1 MFLYSN
7 STLDLSNG
15 RGLYAAGGSTTNP
28 VNYGQGFTVEGTEYE
43 QPYQLK
49 RDSDDYYRNLLVGDE
64 FTTLSPIKADFEK
77 VPRFYLFGA
86 DKSQR
91 GFVPAKVEFGE
102 TGSFPGYIV
111 APCANIESGVATN
124 SHRYLDG
131 TAITGD
137 SYPNVFGMLMCNYAT
152 FPSAASTYVKYDPRM
167 VDPDTKGLTGDELT
181 AAQEI
186 YNAIHEQFAN
196 DVAGVLIYN
205 NTDDPTDDDADGDA
219 TPAGTVVWTVTL

>member
-1 MFLYSN
+1 MNQHIYH
-7 STLDLSNG
+7 DG
-15 RGLYAAGGSTTNP
+15 
-28 VNYGQGFTVEGTEYE
+28 
-43 QPYQLK
+43 
-49 RDSDDYYRNLLVGDE
+49 DS
-64 FTTLSPIKADFEK
+64 I
-77 VPRFYLFGA
+77 
-86 DKSQR
+86 
-91 GFVPAKVEFGE
+91 
-102 TGSFPGYIV
+102 
-111 APCANIESGVATN
+111 
-124 SHRYLDG
+124 
-131 TAITGD
+131 TAR

-219 TPAGTVVWTVTL
+219 TPAGTVVWTVTLE